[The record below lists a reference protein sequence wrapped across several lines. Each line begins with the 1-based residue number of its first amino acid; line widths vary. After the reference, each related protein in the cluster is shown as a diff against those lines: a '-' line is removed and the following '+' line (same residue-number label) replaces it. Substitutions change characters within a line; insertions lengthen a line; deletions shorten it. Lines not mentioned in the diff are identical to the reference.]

1 MAAGIQIPAVCFLFG
16 ASKQKF
22 YAISNTIESFL
33 LVFSALILVN
43 KFGLLGIV
51 AGASM
56 STFVIKTFVQPM
68 WVARSLKFSFIELHT
83 KHTLP
88 NMIKVVLFLLPMY
101 FIAKIFLEPNYL
113 IILLFCLFTTI
124 FFIPYIMIIGF
135 SQSENNR
142 IINSMSIFS
151 KIRSIIF

>member
-1 MAAGIQIPAVCFLFG
+1 
-16 ASKQKF
+16 
-22 YAISNTIESFL
+22 
-33 LVFSALILVN
+33 
-43 KFGLLGIV
+43 
-51 AGASM
+51 
-56 STFVIKTFVQPM
+56 
-68 WVARSLKFSFIELHT
+68 LKFSFIELHT